1 MSLARIFVANRGEI
15 ALRIVEA
22 CRSLGVGSV
31 AAVSEADR
39 DGMAAKRADRAVC
52 IGPARASDSYLK
64 TDAIISAALGTGCDA
79 IHPGYGFL
87 AESAE
92 FAAAC
97 VENGL
102 VFIGPDAETIG
113 RMGNKLAAREAVQR
127 RGVPVVPGSHA
138 AATSDDA
145 MAIAD
150 EIGYPVMIKAAAGG
164 GGRGIKIVRHA
175 GELIEAHDTAAAEA
189 LAAFGDGT
197 LYIERYISNARHIE
211 VQILGDRHGTIVH
224 AGERDCSLQRR
235 YQKVVEE
242 APASSLSDE
251 LRRGIRDAAVAV
263 AEETGYESAGT
274 VEFIVDQDDERF
286 YFLEMNTRIQVEH
299 PVTEM
304 ITGLDLVR
312 EQIRVA
318 GGHELSV
325 SQSDIGFAGHAIE
338 CRITA
343 ESPRHG
349 FRPNPGRIV
358 EWRPPEGDGIR
369 LDSHCHPG
377 CMVSPHY
384 DSLLAKLIVRGDR
397 RFEAVAR
404 LQGALSRFVVS
415 GIETTIPF
423 LSSLTCHLEFVRGGL
438 NTRWLE
444 ENLTGLLGEDAA

>member
-1 MSLARIFVANRGEI
+1 MSLTRIFVANRGEI
-15 ALRIVEA
+15 ALRVVDA
-22 CRSLGVGSV
+22 CRSLEIESV
-31 AAVSEADR
+31 VAVSEADR
-39 DGMAAKRADRAVC
+39 DGLAARRADRAVC
-52 IGPARASDSYLK
+52 VGPARAGDSYLK
-64 TDAIISAALGTGCDA
+64 ADAIIAAALGTGCDA
-79 IHPGYGFL
+79 VHPGYGFL
-87 AESAE
+87 SESAA

-97 VENGL
+97 ADNGL
-102 VFIGPDAETIG
+102 VFVGPDAETIG

-138 AATSDDA
+138 AATSDEA
-145 MAIAD
+145 MAIAE

-164 GGRGIKIVRHA
+164 GGRGIKIVRHG
-175 GELIEAHDTAAAEA
+175 GELVEAYDTAAAEA

-211 VQILGDRHGTIVH
+211 VQVLGDRHGNIVH
-224 AGERDCSLQRR
+224 VGERDCSLQRR
-235 YQKVVEE
+235 YQKIVEE
-242 APASSLSDE
+242 APASSLADE
-251 LRRGIRDAAVAV
+251 LRQNIREAAVAV
-263 AEETGYESAGT
+263 AEETRYESAGT
-274 VEFIVDQDDERF
+274 VEFVVDQDEGQF

-312 EQIRVA
+312 EQIRIA
-318 GGHELSV
+318 GGRKLSV
-325 SQSDIGFAGHAIE
+325 SQSDIGFSGHAIE

-349 FRPNPGRIV
+349 FRPNPGRII
-358 EWRPPEGDGIR
+358 EWRPPEGDSIR

-377 CMVSPHY
+377 FMVSPHY

-423 LSSLTCHLEFVRGGL
+423 LSSLACHLEFVRGGL

-444 ENLTGLLGEDAA
+444 DNLNELLGEEAA